1 VIVSQDTDEALA
13 PVREQV
19 RISSFFGTI
28 MAGVAALL
36 SLLIAQRLANPIIN
50 LTQTAN
56 EIARGNL
63 EARARVDSLDE
74 IGNLAESFNTMTAQL
89 QETLVGLEVRVV
101 ERTTEL
107 EKSTQQLQ
115 KRAEQFEAIA
125 QVARAITSIQDI
137 EILLPRITQ
146 LVNQQFGFYHVGLFL
161 LDESRQYAVLSAAN
175 SEGGQR
181 MLARKHRLRVGQ
193 TGIVGYVTST
203 GVPRIALDTGA
214 DAVYF
219 DNPDLP
225 ETRSELALPLRIGRT
240 VIGALD
246 VQSTDPNAFSD
257 DDVEVLT
264 ILADEISVAI
274 ENSRLFEE
282 SQRVLAEAQ
291 SVFGNFTQAAWQKMV
306 ANRKVVGYELSG
318 VSVRAL
324 EEPVQSN
331 GSSMAFPIKLRNR
344 TIGTINISMPDNKK
358 LDLDEVDIT
367 QALAQRIGVAVE
379 TAALLESSQRTA
391 AKEQVIGEIT
401 GKIGSSIN
409 LRNVLQTAV
418 EELGR
423 NIPGSEVVIE
433 LKSQQDKAEGFVSGE
448 IR

>member
-1 VIVSQDTDEALA
+1 
-13 PVREQV
+13 
-19 RISSFFGTI
+19 
-28 MAGVAALL
+28 
-36 SLLIAQRLANPIIN
+36 
-50 LTQTAN
+50 
-56 EIARGNL
+56 
-63 EARARVDSLDE
+63 
-74 IGNLAESFNTMTAQL
+74 MTAQL

-101 ERTTEL
+101 ERTAEL
-107 EKSTQQLQ
+107 EKSTHQLQ

-161 LDESRQYAVLSAAN
+161 LDESRQYAMLSAAN

-181 MLARKHRLRVGQ
+181 MLARKHRLGVGQ
-193 TGIVGYVTST
+193 TGIVGYATST
-203 GVPRIALDTGA
+203 GEPRIALDTGA

-225 ETRSELALPLRIGRT
+225 ETRSEMALPLRIGKT
-240 VIGALD
+240 VVGALD

-274 ENSRLFEE
+274 ENSRLYEE

-291 SVFGNFTQAAWQKMV
+291 SVFGEFTQAAWQKMV
-306 ANRKVVGYELSG
+306 AKRKVVGYELSG
-318 VSVRAL
+318 ASLRPL
-324 EEPVQSN
+324 EEPVQGN
-331 GSSMAFPIKLRNR
+331 GSSMTFPIKLRNR
-344 TIGTINISMPDNKK
+344 TIGTININMPDNKA
-358 LDLDEVDIT
+358 LDSDEVDIT
-367 QALAQRIGVAVE
+367 QALAQRIGIAVE
-379 TAALLESSQRTA
+379 SAALLESSQRTA